1 MDEKLIKEAL
11 TDSGCNEEV
20 VSYCSSLLEKKEYNP
35 LLTILKKERKN
46 ILDKVRQGEREI
58 EIMDYIIFNLNKEK
72 ENESKI

>member
-1 MDEKLIKEAL
+1 MK
-11 TDSGCNEEV
+11 
-20 VSYCSSLLEKKEYNP
+20 KKEYNP